1 MSNQTT
7 EQSIS
12 LSIQEI
18 EQIKNTLS
26 FNAYLMES
34 LKLASKDDAIRQS
47 YKAWNLLNRKLNKH
61 YYNTIKEIL

>member
-34 LKLASKDDAIRQS
+34 LKLTSKDDAIRQS